1 MDNELYLIFIK
12 IAGIGYDDNRI
23 YDFIYSDTK
32 VDVDGEDWDFYPAS
46 GRPKVPH
53 DIFIKEVSRLE
64 SKIELKTVQ
73 NSDTFALWDALDG
86 VIALAWEDTDNY
98 VDYPDN
104 RLVFKF
110 GEAKDKV
117 EAKLYER
124 DLTLEYKKQIHGK
137 GE

>member
-1 MDNELYLIFIK
+1 MNNELYLIFVNL
-12 IAGIGYDDNRI
+12 IGTNHKDNFL
-23 YDFIYSDTK
+23 YEFIYSDTTK
-32 VDVDGEDWDFYPAS
+32 DIDGEDWDMYPAS
-46 GRPKVPH
+46 GHPKVPH
-53 DIFIKEVSRLE
+53 KHLIKEVGELE
-64 SKIELKTVQ
+64 SKVKLKVAQ

-124 DLTLEYKKQIHGK
+124 DLTLEYKKQIHEK